1 MLRQP
6 TLNDIRLVGQDKYN
20 DWLSMFCFDP
30 ASMADKIKERAAGL
44 EGEAAGALAQLLS
57 ELDLSQYSAFDIL
70 TSDSNGLRR
79 MTEGLSFFVKGKV
92 VPQLK
97 KREFAIMDGEEVVG
111 SINAQNYDEV
121 SDAVRSFSL
130 PNGGGE
136 SNGELKFSSENARKV
151 YERCEA
157 GRRKAQKQM
166 ASSKDA
172 ASFELG
178 NIISAIATQ
187 HNSLNLLNIWGLT
200 PYQLYNQFAR
210 VDRKAQLD
218 IIGLKWAAWGSDPF
232 EFDAWRTNLSN
243 SKGD

>member
-1 MLRQP
+1 MRQP
-6 TLNDIRLVGQDKYN
+6 TLDDIRRVGQDKYN

-44 EGEAAGALAQLLS
+44 EGEAAGVLAQLLS

-79 MTEGLSFFVKGKV
+79 MTEGLSFFVKGEV

-157 GRRKAQKQM
+157 GRKKLGRKREQEIR
-166 ASSKDA
+166 DE
-172 ASFELG
+172 SFELG

-210 VDRKAQLD
+210 VDRKTQLD
-218 IIGLKWAAWGSDPF
+218 VIGLKWAAWGSDPF
-232 EFDAWRTNLSN
+232 DFDVWRTTMN
-243 SKGD
+243 KGD